1 MLPPSMGWLVWDKG
15 QRKWSW
21 ADGELAWTNKA
32 KALRIFTHPRS
43 SPSETRLHPTQKP
56 LALMSWCLD
65 IADRPAVV
73 LDPFMGAGTTG
84 VACRR
89 VGVQ

>member
-1 MLPPSMGWLVWDKG
+1 ML
-15 QRKWSW
+15 
-21 ADGELAWTNKA
+21 
-32 KALRIFTHPRS
+32 FRS
-43 SPSETRLHPTQKP
+43 EPRLHPTQKP

-89 VGVQ
+89 VGVQFVGIEVDGEYFNMARRRIERAVIQERLAL